1 MLDEE
6 YIRMQALAKQQT
18 QQLYN
23 SSQMQARIQKTGS
36 HRMNGVL
43 EEPELEPLL
52 LAAGEASPASV
63 SSPATSGLKIS
74 TSKRCRSRKRK
85 TASSKENSP
94 LVMSEY
100 NPQKQ
105 FQYHPYNPN
114 KDNNGSAS
122 NDANNAFL

>member
-23 SSQMQARIQKTGS
+23 NTQIQARLQNS
-36 HRMNGVL
+36 VL

-52 LAAGEASPASV
+52 LAAGSASSAAA
-63 SSPATSGLKIS
+63 SSPNAGSLKS
-74 TSKRCRSRKRK
+74 SASKRSRIRKRK
-85 TASSKENSP
+85 TASPKDQSP
-94 LVMSEY
+94 LVAMNEY
-100 NPQKQ
+100 NSQKQ
-105 FQYHPYNPN
+105 FQYHPYYPN
-114 KDNNGSAS
+114 KENNGTGS